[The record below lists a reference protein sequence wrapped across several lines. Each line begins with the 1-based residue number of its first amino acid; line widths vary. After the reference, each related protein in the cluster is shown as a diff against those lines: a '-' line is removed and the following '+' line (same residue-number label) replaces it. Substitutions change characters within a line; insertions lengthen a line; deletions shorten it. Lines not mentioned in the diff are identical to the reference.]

1 MMAST
6 RQVSPAEALDG
17 IFAVI
22 REEALA
28 NPRFARRL
36 LDAAGVRVAF
46 TGADAVTAADPV
58 IVAANH
64 DYASFLAMFS
74 SFSEGDLKKMAAASG
89 LATAEDIKRAP
100 KPKKT
105 AYVDLMWRGAKQK
118 LADMS

>member
-1 MMAST
+1 MMSNS

-46 TGADAVTAADPV
+46 MGAEAVAAADPV
-58 IVAANH
+58 IAAANH

-74 SFSEGDLKKMAAASG
+74 TFSEGDLKKILSASG

-100 KPKKT
+100 RPKKT
-105 AYVDLMWRGAKQK
+105 SYIDLMWRGAKQK
-118 LADMS
+118 LIDMG